1 MTETGPARVH
11 PTAIVDGSA
20 FVGDG
25 TRIGPY
31 CVVGPDV
38 TIGRNCDIGPN
49 AVLEGPTVMGD
60 ANRVF
65 QFASIG
71 APPQDTKYQGEPT
84 RLVIGD
90 RNVFR
95 EGVTVHRGTA
105 TGGAL
110 TRVGNDGLY
119 MAYSHVAHD
128 CVIGDHVVMANSAA
142 LAGHVIIEDHAIVG
156 GLVAIHQHTRIGES
170 AMLGGGA
177 MVVMDVLPFCIAVGD
192 RAHLAGP
199 NVVGLKRRGFSAE
212 AISAVRS
219 AYRILFQSK
228 LRLDEASARLRAEF
242 PDSPQVAQMVRFIEG
257 SERGICR

>member
-1 MTETGPARVH
+1 MTETGRARVH
-11 PTAIVDGSA
+11 PTAVVDESAIVGER
-20 FVGDG
+20 
-25 TRIGPY
+25 TRIGPFS
-31 CVVGPDV
+31 VVGPDV
-38 TIGRNCDIGPN
+38 TIGRGCEIGPH
-49 AVLEGPTVMGD
+49 AVLEGPTVLGD
-60 ANRVF
+60 GNRVF

-71 APPQDTKYQGEPT
+71 APPQDTKYRGEPT

-105 TGGAL
+105 TGTGV

-119 MAYSHVAHD
+119 MAYAHVAHD
-128 CVIGDHVVMANSAA
+128 CVLGNHVVMANSAA
-142 LAGHVIIEDHAIVG
+142 LAGHVTIEDYAIVG

-199 NVVGLKRRGFSAE
+199 NVVGLRRRGFSDE
-212 AISAVRS
+212 AVREVRS

-228 LRLDEASARLRAEF
+228 LKLEAAVVRLRAEF
-242 PDSPQVAQMVRFIEG
+242 SGSPRVAQMVRFIEG